1 MISFPKSGLSSSN
14 RELMMVADVFE
25 FDLAEKFQDC
35 KFHKQFLGLL
45 YASKS
50 LELILPSCKMI
61 RDVPWPPADV

>member
-14 RELMMVADVFE
+14 TELMMVADVFE

-45 YASKS
+45 YAGGSFTGPQ
-50 LELILPSCKMI
+50 I
-61 RDVPWPPADV
+61 